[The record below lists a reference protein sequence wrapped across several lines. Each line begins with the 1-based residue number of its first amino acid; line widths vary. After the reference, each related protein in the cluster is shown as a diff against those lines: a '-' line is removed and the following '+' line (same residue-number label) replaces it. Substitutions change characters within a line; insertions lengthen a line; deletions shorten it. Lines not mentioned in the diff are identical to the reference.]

1 MFMTPAG
8 FIILLLLG
16 LFVLWLYIEIAQFPG
31 KKAKERNHPQADAIN
46 ILGWIGPLLGGVGWV
61 VALVWAY
68 TNPVLAVVQAG
79 ATPAQVGEAVQEA
92 VEKKQRLEEES

>member
-16 LFVLWLYIEIAQFPG
+16 LLVLWLFVELGSLPG
-31 KKAKERNHPQADAIN
+31 KKAHERNHPQAEAIN
-46 ILGWIGPLLGGVGWV
+46 ILGWLGLLLGGVGWV

-68 TNPVLAVVQAG
+68 TTPVVAVVQAG
-79 ATPAQVGEAVQEA
+79 ATPAQIGKAVEEA
-92 VEKKQRLEEES
+92 VEKTREPGEES

>member
-1 MFMTPAG
+1 MFITAPA

-16 LFVLWLYIEIAQFPG
+16 LLLIWLYVELASFPG

-46 ILGWIGPLLGGVGWV
+46 ILGWIGPFLAGAGWA

-68 TNPVLAVVQAG
+68 TTPVSEY
-79 ATPAQVGEAVQEA
+79 AQRTADAKAADMGGPTADTEH
-92 VEKKQRLEEES
+92 

>member
-16 LFVLWLYIEIAQFPG
+16 LFFLWLYAEIARFPG
-31 KKAKERNHPQADAIN
+31 KKAKERHHPQAEAIN
-46 ILGWIGPLLGGVGWV
+46 ILGWIGPFVGGVGWV

-68 TNPVLAVVQAG
+68 TNPVVAVVQAG
-79 ATPAQVGEAVQEA
+79 ASPAQVGEAVQEA
-92 VEKKQRLEEES
+92 VEKNERLEDES